1 MLRERL
7 DAVIAEN
14 DLSKHATLIDELRRS
29 FAHTISVLRSTVPL
43 DSYTCLVHALG
54 FAGKQEYRAIAL
66 HRPWTLNVFAG
77 RDFAHWLVSF
87 GALDRVT
94 EKEARVGDLI
104 MYYSTGDRFE
114 HAGILRSSDRVES
127 KWGIGGL
134 YEHGTFEVPAS
145 YGDHLHYLRKPRYST
160 ARRLFFQ
167 YAKEKGVPVEQL
179 IRRVRAD

>member
-7 DAVIAEN
+7 DAVTGEN
-14 DLSKHATLIDELRRS
+14 DVSKHAALIDDLRRN
-29 FAHTISVLRSTVPL
+29 FPHTISVLRSTVPL

-54 FAGKQEYRAIAL
+54 FAGKAEYKAIAL
-66 HRPWTLNVFAG
+66 YRPWTLKVFAG
-77 RDFAHWLVSF
+77 RDFAHWLVSC
-87 GALDRVT
+87 GALDPVT

-104 MYYSTGDRFE
+104 MYYSAGDRFE

-145 YGDHLHYLRKPRYST
+145 YGDHVHFLRKPRYVA

-167 YAKEKGVPVEQL
+167 YAKENCVPVEQVV
-179 IRRVRAD
+179 RRARTD